1 MTLIVLTVQFG
12 FIALGGAVVEVA
24 AQSVQ
29 ESVTGDA
36 DFVNTVNGN
45 HLRYSVNAIRHRDDS
60 VSGEF
65 EVHIDSPT
73 GAFVLSSHV
82 IITCFTITGNIAR
95 IGGIVDRSEGAGAP
109 PGTPG
114 FITVVDNGEGTN
126 DLPDL
131 ASPPGVGAGT
141 MGLPRPLFPVERG
154 NIQVRPSGF

>member
-1 MTLIVLTVQFG
+1 MSVEKEALHADVHHTHTLIVLTVQFG

-45 HLRYSVNAIRHRDDS
+45 HLRYSGNAIRHRDDS

-65 EVHIDSPT
+65 EVHIDSPA

-95 IGGIVDRSEGAGAP
+95 IGGIVDRSEGAGA
-109 PGTPG
+109 GH
-114 FITVVDNGEGTN
+114 
-126 DLPDL
+126 
-131 ASPPGVGAGT
+131 
-141 MGLPRPLFPVERG
+141 PRLHHR
-154 NIQVRPSGF
+154 R